1 MRGGTSVQR
10 DPPSRSMKI
19 SNPMEKNKLGFLTIV
34 TDSSQARLGG
44 LLLVNAS
51 GRPLEFHCTAAVK
64 PNRAQEILYGP
75 TLGQYLCGEQIGMAL
90 CNALK
95 HCPAVLLTDIMD
107 VLALRPLVDFPL
119 LLVMTEQNKR
129 QNFSG
134 QFVESRLGTRT
145 ICVQAAYEK
154 DLARCES
161 MLEASAENLDL
172 QEPFGR
178 IAEAISEAQGGM
190 RKQRVA

>member
-1 MRGGTSVQR
+1 
-10 DPPSRSMKI
+10 MKT
-19 SNPMEKNKLGFLTIV
+19 SNPMEKNKLGFLTIAS
-34 TDSSQARLGG
+34 DSSQARLGG

-95 HCPAVLLTDIMD
+95 HRPAILLTDIKD

-119 LLVMTEQNKR
+119 LLVVTEQNKR
-129 QNFSG
+129 QDFSG
-134 QFVESRLGTRT
+134 LLVKSHLGTRKV
-145 ICVQAAYEK
+145 CVHCDYEQ
-154 DLARCES
+154 DLAKGKA
-161 MLEASAENLDL
+161 MLEISAENLDL

-178 IAEAISEAQGGM
+178 IAEAISEAQGGS

>member
-1 MRGGTSVQR
+1 
-10 DPPSRSMKI
+10 
-19 SNPMEKNKLGFLTIV
+19 MEKNKLGFLTIV

-75 TLGQYLCGEQIGMAL
+75 ALGQYLCGEQIGMAL

-95 HCPAVLLTDIMD
+95 HRPAVLLTDITD

-119 LLVMTEQNKR
+119 LLVVTEQNR
-129 QNFSG
+129 HQNSPASLP
-134 QFVESRLGTRT
+134 ELKLGPRSFR
-145 ICVQAAYEK
+145 VHAAYEH
-154 DLARCES
+154 DLAQGEP
-161 MLEASAENLDL
+161 MLEVPAENLDF

-178 IAEAISEAQGGM
+178 IVEAISEAQGGG

>member
-1 MRGGTSVQR
+1 
-10 DPPSRSMKI
+10 MKVP
-19 SNPMEKNKLGFLTIV
+19 NPMDKNKLGFLTIV

-44 LLLVNAS
+44 LLVVNAS
-51 GRPLEFHCTAAVK
+51 GRPLEFHCTGAVK

-90 CNALK
+90 CNAVK
-95 HCPAVLLTDIMD
+95 HRPAVLLTDITD

-119 LLVMTEQNKR
+119 LLVATEQNKI
-129 QNFSG
+129 QNFPASLA
-134 QFVESRLGTRT
+134 ELRLGTRT
-145 ICVQAAYEK
+145 VCVHAAYEQ
-154 DLARCES
+154 DLAKSES
-161 MLEASAENLDL
+161 MLAVPAENLDF

-178 IAEAISEAQGGM
+178 IAEAISEAQGGR